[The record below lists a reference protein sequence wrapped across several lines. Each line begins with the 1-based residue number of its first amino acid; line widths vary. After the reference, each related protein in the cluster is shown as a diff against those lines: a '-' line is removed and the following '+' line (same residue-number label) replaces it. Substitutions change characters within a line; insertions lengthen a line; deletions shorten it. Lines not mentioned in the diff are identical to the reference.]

1 LVYSLE
7 DNPAT
12 QAHHKPMPSTDREER
27 SVEVDAARLLLI
39 LFHFARAPDA
49 AARALRCWPGRSVTR
64 HFTPE
69 YYLQKLDFLVRYP
82 SYLAYELIELHA
94 LGIPSAA
101 DGVAVQG
108 VIQQLVN
115 DREPEYR
122 TMPFRKFWRGAY
134 ESIDRVEAWWYAR
147 ELVFIGMEQRGG
159 AATPGR
165 PQKHFFLTELGE
177 STALR
182 LVADVEHARWYDE
195 RIRLLHRFYS
205 GLTPAAV
212 KALQYSHPPYR
223 LAQLNEHIPDLAT
236 EDVRAN
242 FQRVFGVTLETT
254 ND

>member
-1 LVYSLE
+1 
-7 DNPAT
+7 
-12 QAHHKPMPSTDREER
+12 MPLSNRNER

-39 LFHFARAPDA
+39 LTHFAQAPDDA
-49 AARALRCWPGRSVTR
+49 VRALRCWPGRSITR

-94 LGIPSAA
+94 LGVPAA
-101 DGVAVQG
+101 IDRGAVQRI
-108 VIQQLVN
+108 IQQVVN

-177 STALR
+177 TTAER
-182 LVADVEHARWYDE
+182 LIAQVEHARWYDE
-195 RIRLLHRFYS
+195 RIRLLHQFYG
-205 GLTPAAV
+205 GLAPAAV
-212 KALQYSHPPYR
+212 KDLQYSHVPYR
-223 LAQLNEHIPDLAT
+223 MAQLNWHIPDLAP
-236 EDVRAN
+236 EDVQAN
-242 FQRVFGVTLETT
+242 FRRVFGVPLELP